1 MFIFF
6 TERFLGKFAVK
17 LLLKIPSHLVYAST
31 LPRETLTSK
40 QAIHDNLQ
48 SVIATYLSCGGVV
61 NDPIK
66 KGLLLSLSVNFFLN
80 R

>member
-1 MFIFF
+1 MFIFS

-17 LLLKIPSHLVYAST
+17 LLLKIPSHFLYAST

-40 QAIHDNLQ
+40 QAIYDNLQ

-66 KGLLLSLSVNFFLN
+66 KGLLLSLSVNFF
-80 R
+80 